1 MCGRTCVRPRDDLMC
16 ELLAVFW
23 GEWSLLRNVL
33 ISGKTRV
40 GLRDDLAKAPACI
53 FGIVMFWKSVR
64 WVERQPGHKLN
75 TCLLVRMFDG
85 PTDSIW
91 GFKEPCGW

>member
-1 MCGRTCVRPRDDLMC
+1 MYGRTCVRPRDGLMC

-40 GLRDDLAKAPACI
+40 GSRDDLTEAPACI
-53 FGIVMFWKSVR
+53 FGIVMSGRVCAGSR
-64 WVERQPGHKLN
+64 DDLATG
-75 TCLLVRMFDG
+75 
-85 PTDSIW
+85 
-91 GFKEPCGW
+91 